1 MDTRTIL
8 ARPFGAAA
16 ALATAA
22 LLVTVEHGAVRA
34 DDKMQIGAFA
44 GIHVFNDD
52 NELGQDDFDDAGSL
66 ENALAFG
73 VRVARR
79 IVATVSAEAELALI
93 PTNTRRTDVDVTVFG
108 WRIHGLFHPIA
119 LMDQRLEPFLLF
131 GAGGST
137 ASSADP
143 DLFDSETD
151 FVVHAGAGA
160 RFQAGKDWGLRLDG
174 RLLLPPSSASETVT
188 HDWEVLL
195 GFYKTF
201 GKTEPAPVAAPVP
214 PPGPGVA
221 EAPQPAPG
229 DADGD
234 KLADDVDGCPRDPE
248 DMDGYQDTDGCPD
261 PDNDG
266 DGVADAAPDRCPTE
280 KESANGFEDGDG
292 CPDEVPSAV
301 AKFTGVIQGITFRHN
316 SAELT
321 VGSHATLDAAAK
333 VLTEHQDLRI
343 EIGGH
348 TDNSGT
354 PEYNRGLSQRRAE
367 AVKAYLVKK
376 GIADTRLTSKGYGPD
391 KPLVPNTS
399 KEAQAKN
406 RRVEFTLLQ

>member
-1 MDTRTIL
+1 MDSRTTAVAL
-8 ARPFGAAA
+8 AAA
-16 ALATAA
+16 ALLT
-22 LLVTVEHGAVRA
+22 TVELGAARA
-34 DDKMQIGAFA
+34 DDKMQIGGFA

-79 IVATVSAEAELALI
+79 IVTTVSAEVELALI
-93 PTNTRRTDVDVTVFG
+93 PTNMRKEDVDVTVFG

-143 DLFDSETD
+143 DIFGSETD
-151 FVVHAGAGA
+151 FVVHAGVGA
-160 RFQAGKDWGLRLDG
+160 RFQAGKDWGVRLDG

-201 GKTEPAPVAAPVP
+201 GKTEPAPPAPAPVAAPEPVETAP
-214 PPGPGVA
+214 PPPAAA
-221 EAPQPAPG
+221 ETAPPS
-229 DADGD
+229 DS
-234 KLADDVDGCPRDPE
+234 
-248 DMDGYQDTDGCPD
+248 
-261 PDNDG
+261 DG
-266 DGVADAAPDRCPTE
+266 DGIADAAPDRCPNE
-280 KESANGFEDGDG
+280 KETANGFEDGDG
-292 CPDEVPSAV
+292 CPDEVPSSV

-333 VLTEHQDLRI
+333 VLTEHAELRI

-376 GIADTRLTSKGYGPD
+376 GVADARLTPKGYGPD
-391 KPLVPNTS
+391 KPLVPNVS
-399 KEAQAKN
+399 KEAQAQN
-406 RRVEFTLLQ
+406 RRVEFTLLP

>member
-1 MDTRTIL
+1 MDSRTTAVAL
-8 ARPFGAAA
+8 AAA
-16 ALATAA
+16 ALLT
-22 LLVTVEHGAVRA
+22 TVELGAVRA
-34 DDKMQIGAFA
+34 DDKMQIGGFA

-79 IVATVSAEAELALI
+79 IVTTVSAEVELALI
-93 PTNTRRTDVDVTVFG
+93 PTNMRKEDVDVTVFG

-119 LMDQRLEPFLLF
+119 FMDQRLEPFVLF

-143 DLFDSETD
+143 DIFGSETD
-151 FVVHAGAGA
+151 FVVHAGVGA
-160 RFQAGKDWGLRLDG
+160 RFQAGKDWGVRLDG

-201 GKTEPAPVAAPVP
+201 GKTEPAPAPAAVVEPAPAPVETAP
-214 PPGPGVA
+214 PPPA
-221 EAPQPAPG
+221 ATESAPPS
-229 DADGD
+229 
-234 KLADDVDGCPRDPE
+234 
-248 DMDGYQDTDGCPD
+248 DTDG
-261 PDNDG
+261 DG
-266 DGVADAAPDRCPTE
+266 IADAAPDRCPNE
-280 KESANGFEDGDG
+280 KETANGFEDADG

-321 VGSHATLDAAAK
+321 VGSHATLDGAAK
-333 VLTEHQDLRI
+333 VLSEHADLRI

-376 GIADTRLTSKGYGPD
+376 GIAEGRLTSKGYGPD
-391 KPLVPNTS
+391 KPLVPNVS